1 MLIGSKAFN
10 CLWKEWQEEHQ
21 PFASTSVIAGL
32 YRDARR
38 PIWGT

>member
-10 CLWKEWQEEHQ
+10 CLWKEWQENHQ
-21 PFASTSVIAGL
+21 PLQVLQLLLAYI
-32 YRDARR
+32 DARR